1 MIERRKQA
9 KGKMYATYARTRK
22 GKEMEKEYTALRKEI
37 KKSVRRDH
45 RAYADRIA
53 NEAQVAANQGVCSM
67 L

>member
-9 KGKMYATYARTRK
+9 KGKLCATHARTRRD
-22 GKEMEKEYTALRKEI
+22 KELEKEYVALSKVI

-53 NEAQVAANQGVCSM
+53 N
-67 L
+67 

>member
-1 MIERRKQA
+1 MQHMQELGKARSWRKNTW
-9 KGKMYATYARTRK
+9 YA
-22 GKEMEKEYTALRKEI
+22 ALSKEI

-53 NEAQVAANQGVCSM
+53 NEAEVAANQGNIRVCSM